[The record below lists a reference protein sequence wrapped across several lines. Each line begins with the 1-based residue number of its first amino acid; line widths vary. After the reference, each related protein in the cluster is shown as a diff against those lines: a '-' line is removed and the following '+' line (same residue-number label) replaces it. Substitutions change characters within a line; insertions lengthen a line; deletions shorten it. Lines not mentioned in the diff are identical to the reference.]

1 MGSNT
6 KPAQPIVIFGGFLSA
21 DRIYFALRESLAAL
35 TGQHISVV
43 QTRSLDWLPS
53 VSQVGWAVLLRK
65 LDRAVQAAAQISATG
80 KVTLIGHSAGGVL
93 SRLYLSP
100 QPFYGQACRGYERVS
115 QLITLGS
122 PHHNRGGLT
131 RGGYMAQWIERHY
144 PGAAFS
150 PFVSYTAVAGQ
161 ILRGDARGT
170 PRERMAYRT
179 YRSISGQ
186 GNEWGD
192 GLVPT
197 SAALLRGAQHI
208 TLTGVA
214 HYSIFGADWYGSE
227 AIIPLWW
234 QRSQEQD
241 EHAASSHPIG
251 SAAA

>member
-1 MGSNT
+1 MAAST
-6 KPAQPIVIFGGFLSA
+6 KADQPIVIFGGFLSA
-21 DRIYFALRESLAAL
+21 DRIYFALRETLAAL
-35 TGQHISVV
+35 TRQHVSVV

-65 LDRAVQAAAQISATG
+65 LDRAVRAAAQISPTG
-80 KVTLIGHSAGGVL
+80 QVTLIGHSAGGVL
-93 SRLYLSP
+93 ARLYLSP
-100 QPFYGQACRGYERVS
+100 RSFYGESFRGFQRVS
-115 QLITLGS
+115 HLITLGS

-131 RGGYMAQWIERHY
+131 RGGYMAQWIEQHY

-150 PFVSYTAVAGQ
+150 PLVSYTAVAGQ
-161 ILRGDARGT
+161 SLRGDARGT

-197 SAALLRGAQHI
+197 SAALLRGARHI
-208 TLTGVA
+208 TLDGVA
-214 HYSIFGADWYGSE
+214 HFAIFGDDWYGSE
-227 AIIPLWW
+227 SIIPLWW

>member
-1 MGSNT
+1 MAAST
-6 KPAQPIVIFGGFLSA
+6 RADQPIVIFGGFLSA
-21 DRIYFALRESLAAL
+21 DRIYFALRETLAAL
-35 TGQHISVV
+35 TRQPVSVV

-65 LDRAVQAAAQISATG
+65 LDRAVRAAAQISPTG

-93 SRLYLSP
+93 ARLYLSP
-100 QPFYGQACRGYERVS
+100 RSFYGESFRGFQRVS
-115 QLITLGS
+115 HLITLGS

-131 RGGYMAQWIERHY
+131 RGGHMSQWIDRHY

-150 PFVSYTAVAGQ
+150 PLVAYTAVAGQ
-161 ILRGDARGT
+161 SLRGDRHGA

-192 GLVPT
+192 GLVPA

-208 TLTGVA
+208 PLTGVA
-214 HYSIFGADWYGSE
+214 HYSVFGAVWYGSE

>member
-1 MGSNT
+1 MAAST
-6 KPAQPIVIFGGFLSA
+6 KADQPIVIFGGFLSA
-21 DRIYFALRESLAAL
+21 DRIYFALRETLAAL
-35 TGQHISVV
+35 TRQHVSVV

-65 LDRAVQAAAQISATG
+65 LDRTVRAAAQISATS

-100 QPFYGQACRGYERVS
+100 HPFYGQAFRGYERVS

-131 RGGYMAQWIERHY
+131 RGGYMAQWIEQHY

-161 ILRGDARGT
+161 SLRGDQRGT

-179 YRSISGQ
+179 YRSISGH
-186 GNEWGD
+186 GDEWGD
-192 GLVPT
+192 GLVPA
-197 SAALLRGAQHI
+197 SAALLRGAHHI
-208 TLTGVA
+208 KLDGVA
-214 HYSIFGADWYGSE
+214 HFAIFGDDWYGSE
-227 AIIPLWW
+227 SIIPLWW
-234 QRSQEQD
+234 QTSQEQH